1 MCLYLVTPQPPVLMV
16 PSCVLVAPGR
26 VQQPRRSR
34 GNWAALGW
42 GSPCGRGLGKVSLL
56 PVWICG
62 LRGSLLVGC
71 GQRSSRVPALSR
83 LCGVCAGSHGHLHF
97 LSRGKQWWRCEVLVV
112 QLGHSQPDFAEAV
125 RIFQVLLFLHEFH
138 ELVMVCLKVTQW
150 DDWPPFLVTGRRE

>member
-26 VQQPRRSR
+26 VQPPRRSR

-42 GSPCGRGLGKVSLL
+42 GSPCGRGRGKVSLL

-71 GQRSSRVPALSR
+71 GQRSSRVLVLGR
-83 LCGVCAGSHGHLHF
+83 LCGVCAGSHGHLQHALWLCGRF
-97 LSRGKQWWRCEVLVV
+97 PEVVAI

-125 RIFQVLLFLHEFH
+125 RIFQVLLFLHEFS
-138 ELVMVCLKVTQW
+138 ELAVVCLEATQ
-150 DDWPPFLVTGRRE
+150 